1 MNSQGVQVNPIGEEL
16 RDYAGMQPLNVGNEN
31 KQTPAENWLGDAL
44 RMSETQEPQH
54 QNNYRVHFNIVGSD
68 GPLVLPPLSLGHT
81 FVVNT
86 SLMKIL
92 IQGWLLA
99 GLASDVP
106 HAHIAKLMVLCE
118 SCVGWPDWDMDV
130 IGYRVFP
137 QSLAGNAVVV
147 YNELHTIPSIHGTNW
162 TKDSLQCSFHFP
174 RI

>member
-1 MNSQGVQVNPIGEEL
+1 MVF
-16 RDYAGMQPLNVGNEN
+16 EN
-31 KQTPAENWLGDAL
+31 KQALAWNRVGDAL
-44 RMSETQEPQH
+44 RILEPWMQP
-54 QNNYRVHFNIVGSD
+54 QNNYRVNFNIAYSD

-118 SCVGWPDWDMDV
+118 SCVG
-130 IGYRVFP
+130 
-137 QSLAGNAVVV
+137 
-147 YNELHTIPSIHGTNW
+147 
-162 TKDSLQCSFHFP
+162 
-174 RI
+174 